1 MTDRENREERNDWGS
16 AVPADRDF
24 RGCEEEGGSERNVHK
39 RKSGCVDKMHLI

>member
-1 MTDRENREERNDWGS
+1 MTDRENREERS

-24 RGCEEEGGSERNVHK
+24 RGCEDSEEEGGSERNVHK